1 MSRTLRGAWWVPL
14 ALAPVLAIF
23 VACSVNALAW
33 IDRPFPGFFVLENGI
48 VVSIGRAEWAHARY
62 RSLPFARVLAVDGR
76 PVAGGREVQAYVN
89 AVGVGKPIVY
99 TFRQGA
105 DIFRLSLRVRP
116 FGRDDFLGIFAAFLG
131 VGLAMVTASAVV
143 VLLRPDARETRALF
157 VVCVA
162 IGLMLITSPDMYSPY
177 WFAPVAFLAMC
188 LVPPAALQLALA
200 FPQPRALPG
209 RRPLLY
215 LVLYL
220 PFVALAAALL
230 TAMPE
235 PAFFLPLLYTVY
247 FFMANGVLLN
257 VGALVF
263 GLIDGVEPREPIVLA
278 LVGVVGSSLLAAA
291 IVATYPLLQ
300 RPISPAWVFGP
311 LLLLP
316 ILEGV
321 AFLRFPSPALRA
333 R

>member
-1 MSRTLRGAWWVPL
+1 MSRRARWLPL
-14 ALAPVLAIF
+14 ALAPVVAVF
-23 VACSVNALAW
+23 VACAVNAVRW
-33 IDRPFPGFFVLENGI
+33 IERPFPGFFILENGI
-48 VVSIGRAEWAHARY
+48 VVSIGRAEWEHARY
-62 RSLPFARVLAVDGR
+62 RRLPFARVLAVDDQPVSDGR
-76 PVAGGREVQAYVN
+76 DIHAYVN
-89 AVGVGKPIVY
+89 AAGVGKPIVY
-99 TFRQGA
+99 TFRQGV

-143 VLLRPDARETRALF
+143 VVLRPDARETRALF

-230 TAMPE
+230 TAMSE

-263 GLIDGVEPREPIVLA
+263 GLIDGVEPRQPIVLA
-278 LVGVVGSSLLAAA
+278 LVGVVGACLLAAVV
-291 IVATYPLLQ
+291 VATYPLLQ

>member
-1 MSRTLRGAWWVPL
+1 VTRRAWWVPF
-14 ALAPVLAIF
+14 ALAPVLAVF
-23 VACSVNALAW
+23 AACCVNALAW

-76 PVAGGREVQAYVN
+76 PVAGGRGVQAYVN

-99 TFRQGA
+99 TFRRGA
-105 DIFRLSLRVRP
+105 DIFRLALRVRP
-116 FGRDDFLGIFAAFLG
+116 FGRDDFVGIFAAFLG
-131 VGLAMVTASAVV
+131 VGLAMVLASAVV
-143 VLLRPDARETRALF
+143 VALRPDAPETRALF
-157 VVCVA
+157 VVSVA
-162 IGLMLITSPDMYSPY
+162 IGLILITSPDMYSPY

-188 LVPPAALQLALA
+188 VLPPAAVQLALA
-200 FPQPRALPG
+200 FPQPRAMPG

-220 PFVALAAALL
+220 PFVALAGALL
-230 TAMPE
+230 ASMPQ
-235 PAFFLPLLYTVY
+235 PALFLPLLYTVY
-247 FFMANGVLLN
+247 FFMANAVLLN
-257 VGALVF
+257 VGSLVF
-263 GLIDGVEPREPIVLA
+263 GLIDGVEPREPVVLA
-278 LVGVVGSSLLAAA
+278 LVGLLGSSLVAAA

-316 ILEGV
+316 VLEGL
-321 AFLRFPSPALRA
+321 AFVRFPSPALRA